1 MRNLTRARTIAITL
15 LAALFAVVTPE
26 QAQAQN
32 AVITGKVTS
41 QFGQNVEGAQIYIND
56 LNISVPTNA
65 QGDYTINIP
74 PSRASGQQVNLRVR
88 ALGYA
93 PEVRPIRVTAGTQT
107 INFSLK
113 QDINRLDE
121 IVVTGSV
128 EGTERAKVPFA
139 VARLSTEDL
148 QVPALDPLRALQG
161 KVPGMRVAQTGG
173 QPGSTPE
180 IMMRGP
186 TSINASGR
194 ATGPLIIVDGAIL
207 NVGSLEELGGLDI
220 ESVEVVKGA
229 AGASLYGTRA
239 ANGVI
244 TIKTKRGASQEG
256 VRFNVRSE
264 YGYSDLN
271 SLEYGMPVNHHLP
284 LDETGKRFCVAGAS
298 NVAPC
303 SRTTDW
309 MKEILRI
316 NNVNADTTRTPQNM
330 QFNSPALGGGEL
342 LNVFQAQI
350 WPNQYYN
357 SLAQAATRNAITL
370 NQVDASGKMAGVR
383 FYVSG
388 SYQND
393 EGAVK
398 GLEGQQQRRG
408 RVNLD
413 YDVRNDLTIS
423 ASTLYDKG
431 TTDLRSGGSSNG
443 GIFGQLLRGAPAGTN
458 YSARDSLGRRIV
470 RGGGAGLRGTG
481 NGGGTFLYDMENLE
495 SFRESQRFLGNLG
508 ASYFPADWVTV
519 EAQFAYDNRQR
530 DDRSYV
536 YKGYR
541 TFTASTGTNNGNMQV
556 GNLSNEAMNGSLT
569 ATFRRQI
576 NSDLNAK
583 LSFRGL
589 FDQEKTFTN
598 NSSGQVFVTK
608 EIYTLSNTTTNKTAT
623 SSGST
628 VKNQGVFA
636 GASADYKGKYIFDMT
651 YRYDGSSLFGA
662 GNRWAPFGRVSGVW
676 RISEEDFWNVGWM
689 SDFRLR
695 ASRGTAGS
703 TPRFD
708 AQYETYSCNTSG
720 CSLGQAGNSQ
730 LKPETTTE
738 LEFGTDFQLFNRLG
752 VELTNARSETK
763 DQILNVPTPASLG
776 FSNQWRN
783 AGTLTNN
790 TYEVALNLPVLNRR
804 DFSWSMRG
812 TWDRTRT
819 YITELFIP
827 EYFTSGGT
835 GQGTGS
841 LFLITANDSS
851 NFQRLCA
858 TGGGCNPN
866 DKEPMNRY
874 GNLWGRMFYK
884 TCAELP
890 TSVQAQC
897 GPGKEF
903 EVDNKGWVVW
913 VGTGNSYKDGI
924 TKNLWQT
931 YLPRGAASNPWGYQ
945 LYFGHP
951 IIDRPLN
958 GVAGAGTGRNH
969 ILGNTLPDFRMT
981 YSNNVQYKRLSLYAL
996 FDGTFGHDINNQ
1008 GEGWGLLDF
1017 ASGYFDQAG
1026 TSVETAKPIGYGWRV
1041 GGSEGVGTGGF
1052 YDALGPNTYNVED
1065 GTYVKL
1071 RELSLTYRVGAVR
1084 GIGDW
1089 TLGLVGRNLLTM
1101 TSYSG
1106 YDPETGVSGGGQS
1119 NSGLV
1124 NQVDAFGFPTL
1135 RSFTFSLSTRF

>member
-1 MRNLTRARTIAITL
+1 MRNTISARTIAITL
-15 LAALFAVVTPE
+15 LAAIIAAVSPE
-26 QAQAQN
+26 QALAQN

-41 QFGQNVEGAQIYIND
+41 QFGQAVEGAQIYIND
-56 LNISVPTNA
+56 LNVSVPTNA
-65 QGDYTINIP
+65 SGDYTINIP

-107 INFSLK
+107 INFMLK

-139 VARLSTEDL
+139 VARLSAEDL
-148 QVPALDPLRALQG
+148 VVPALDPLRALQG
-161 KVPGMRVAQTGG
+161 KVPGMRIAQTSG
-173 QPGSTPE
+173 QPGSAPE
-180 IMMRGP
+180 ILMRGP

-194 ATGPLIIVDGAIL
+194 GQGPLIIVDGAIL
-207 NVGSLEELGGLDI
+207 NVGSLDELGGLDI

-244 TIKTKRGASQEG
+244 TIKTKRGSSTEG

-264 YGYSDLN
+264 YGLSDLN
-271 SLEYGMPVNHHLP
+271 SLDYGQPVNHHLQ
-284 LDETGKRFCVAGAS
+284 LDETGKRFCTTGTS
-298 NVAPC
+298 NLSAC
-303 SRTTDW
+303 SRTFDW
-309 MKEILRI
+309 MQEIMRI
-316 NNVNADTTRTPQNM
+316 NNVNADTVRTPLNS

-342 LNVFQAQI
+342 LNVFQANI

-357 SLAQAATRNAITL
+357 SFAQAAARNAISL

-393 EGAVK
+393 EGAIK

-423 ASTLYDKG
+423 VSSLYDNG

-458 YSARDSLGRRIV
+458 YSARDTLGRRIV

-481 NGGGTFLYDMENLE
+481 NGGGTFLYDMENLI
-495 SFRESQRFLGNLG
+495 SARESERFLGNLG

-530 DDRSYV
+530 LDKSWLV
-536 YKGYR
+536 KGYR
-541 TFTASTGTNNGNMQV
+541 TFTASTGNNNGNMQA
-556 GNLSNEAMNGSLT
+556 SNRGQEAMNGSLT

-576 NSDLNAK
+576 TNDLNGK

-589 FDQEKTFTN
+589 FDQDVITAN

-608 EIYTLSNTTTNKTAT
+608 EIYTLSNTTTNKTAG
-623 SSGST
+623 SSEQT
-628 VKNQGVFA
+628 IKNQGVFA
-636 GASADYKGKYIFDMT
+636 GASADYKGKYIMDAT

-662 GNRWAPFGRVSGVW
+662 GNRWAPFGRISGVW
-676 RISEEDFWNVGWM
+676 RISEESFWNVGWM
-689 SDFRLR
+689 TDFRLR

-708 AQYETYSCNTSG
+708 AQYETYSCGTAG
-720 CSLGQAGNSQ
+720 CSLGQAGNSK

-752 VELTNARSETK
+752 VELTNARSNTK

-776 FSNQWRN
+776 FSNQWQN
-783 AGTLTNN
+783 AGTLENN
-790 TYEVALNLPVLNRR
+790 TYEVALSLPVLNKK
-804 DFSWSMRG
+804 DLSWSMRG

-819 YITELFIP
+819 YISELFIP

-841 LFLITANDSS
+841 LFLITA
-851 NFQRLCA
+851 R
-858 TGGGCNPN
+858 T
-866 DKEPMNRY
+866 DKQDGFPVNRY
-874 GNLWGRMFYK
+874 GNLWGRQFYK
-884 TCAELP
+884 SCDQLP
-890 TSVQAQC
+890 GDVQARC
-897 GPGKEF
+897 GDGKEF
-903 EVDNKGWVVW
+903 QVDNNGWVVW
-913 VGTGNSYKDGI
+913 VGAGNTYKEGI

-931 YLPRGAASNPWGYQ
+931 YLPRNDTIPNGAGVRNNPWGYQ
-945 LYFGHP
+945 LYYGHP
-951 IIDRPLN
+951 IIDRPLL
-958 GVAGAGTGRNH
+958 GVAGNGTGKNH

-1017 ASGYFDQAG
+1017 ASGYFDQG
-1026 TSVETAKPIGYGWRV
+1026 GQSVETAKPIGYGWRV
-1041 GGSEGVGTGGF
+1041 GGSEGIGTGGF
-1052 YDALGPNTYNVED
+1052 YDLLGPNTYNVED
-1065 GTYVKL
+1065 GSYVKM

-1089 TLGLVGRNLLTM
+1089 TVGLVGRNLM
-1101 TSYSG
+1101 TFSSYSG
-1106 YDPETGVSGGGQS
+1106 YDPEVGVSGGQAS
-1119 NSGLV
+1119 SGLI
-1124 NQVDAFGFPTL
+1124 NQVDAFDFPTL